1 MSQIVRWGMSVHK
14 QLFVISSFLCL
25 VAMTANGQRLRIS
38 DADLN
43 LVDATETSEPQ
54 RGSAMPVE
62 VLGRSAA
69 GKATRSTDKRKSAK
83 AVLQEAIY
91 KETARYKIDPDL
103 VFALVSQ
110 ESSWDV
116 RAISPKNAR
125 GPFQLMPGTA
135 ARYGVTNPHDPKE
148 AARGGVAYL
157 VWLLDRFGGNV
168 SLALSAYNSGE
179 FAVEAYRSGKAIVL
193 PGGKVINRRGIRTN
207 GIPPYQETED
217 YVRRIAERYR
227 LLKAERHTSSTT
239 VR

>member
-1 MSQIVRWGMSVHK
+1 MSC
-14 QLFVISSFLCL
+14 FLCL
-25 VAMTANGQRLRIS
+25 VAMNANGQRVRIS

-43 LVDATETSEPQ
+43 LVQVAETSES
-54 RGSAMPVE
+54 RSGMPVE

-69 GKATRSTDKRKSAK
+69 RKATGSTDKPKSAN
-83 AVLQEAIY
+83 AALQEAIY
-91 KETARYKIDPDL
+91 KETARHKIDPDL
-103 VFALVSQ
+103 VFALVWQ
-110 ESSWDV
+110 ESRWDL

-168 SLALSAYNSGE
+168 SLALSAYNAGE

-193 PGGKVINRRGIRTN
+193 PGGKVINRRGIRTS

-227 LLKAERHTSSTT
+227 LLRAERHASSTT